1 MDKGAWF
8 LTLAAVALFGAC
20 SDGSTKAA
28 ASSADGG
35 NEISATQDILGDAAS
50 DTAAALPQ
58 TATAWA
64 ATPAGTVPVSMWY
77 SQGIAKIEG
86 GWVFSHAGGLFR
98 TDDAFVEQL
107 KHPLPLP
114 AALTELNFI
123 HIGDLDAWG
132 DTIWAGLEQTDYSKN
147 QQAVAWFDAKTLTV
161 QGYQLLA
168 QHQCSWLSVDPAAAL
183 AYTMDQF
190 SDDTVLI
197 YNAKTPGQWQLK
209 TTLKMDRK
217 VDKVQGGDVALG
229 ALWLSTDD
237 AEHGLYRVDLASGAT
252 VRLGSLGHLNGKG
265 LAIPEGE
272 GIDATLLNGALL
284 HTLTGEPLKITSWVD
299 HFVVTAPGEKLPV
312 H

>member
-1 MDKGAWF
+1 MDNCGWT
-8 LTLAAVALFGAC
+8 LTLAALALFGAC
-20 SDGSTKAA
+20 SDGTAHVSHDAGGATVEVNASPDITLDSAA
-28 ASSADGG
+28 DAD
-35 NEISATQDILGDAAS
+35 
-50 DTAAALPQ
+50 LPQ
-58 TATAWA
+58 PATAWT

-147 QQAVAWFDAKTLTV
+147 QQAVAWFDSKTLTV

-190 SDDTVLI
+190 SDDAVLI
-197 YNAKTPGQWQLK
+197 YDAKTPGQWQLK
-209 TTLKMDRK
+209 TTLKLDRK
-217 VDKVQGGDVALG
+217 VDKVQGGDVAQG

-252 VRLGSLGHLNGKG
+252 VRLGSLGHLNGKA

-284 HTLTGEPLKITSWVD
+284 HTLTGEPLKMTSWVD
-299 HFVVTAPGEKLPV
+299 HFVVKGGV
-312 H
+312 RY